1 MSTTPKVAKVVPIKA
16 YNKMN
21 AIERAKV
28 ARLPAPIHQ
37 AQEKGKQ
44 LFEKALRALFDNA
57 DDALFELADKA
68 TNNNDQNLYFESMR
82 EIRIRRRQVEAQF
95 TDQIDNAFVKVA
107 SGESPTVS
115 SSDVYDDDNE
125 HKYAFD
131 VEALSIVGN
140 DELEE
145 LVAVDSMIARANDAC
160 GESLQYLS
168 LRIDSLVPVKI
179 YQKNNPIG
187 PEIICN
193 AFVGATRDLDTDI
206 KAKLVLFKLFD
217 HFVVSQMPSIYDTLN
232 NVLIDHNVLPSLQHQ
247 RRVQSQPKSQ
257 HPSQQP
263 SQHQSHHVGDQHSS
277 QQHSSSAQ
285 GQYVGRG
292 EQQTSPLNAH
302 TQYVNNGQAHQ
313 DASANTGINQSGG
326 ISGQAQPQHPV
337 GSGSGVGINSE
348 AAMLLS
354 ALSQIQ
360 SQQTQQW
367 VNNTNY
373 SAAPNKA
380 EISGL
385 VSQLLQGQDSVDKK
399 QADVM
404 NLVKMLFEF
413 ILDDRNL
420 AEPMKALISRLQIPI
435 LKVAIIDRSFF
446 NKSGHPAR
454 RLLNEMATASLGWHE
469 NLAKDK
475 EDVPSDPLYKKIN
488 SIVQTL
494 LNEFDTNLE
503 IFSHLLADF
512 VSFNEKER
520 RRAQVLEQRII
531 DAEDGKA
538 KAESAREFVAE
549 AIEKRCKDVELPSD
563 VETIL
568 NDAWSNVMFL
578 TYLKE
583 GSEGEG
589 WKRSLQ
595 TAEDLIWSVVTPI
608 DPASRKALMTMI
620 PHLIKRLRQGLETI
634 SYNPFEMTK
643 LLGQLEKIHMTR
655 LRASMEPV
663 SAPVEKVEETPT
675 LVDITTA
682 KSSEKDSAKS
692 GTPELS
698 GKEEALILDLK
709 STAIAEAV
717 AKEELIEATK
727 GPATAVLADSAS
739 AGGADSHANAED
751 KAKAAVALGGE
762 ENGDIDESYLAL
774 VGKLTQ
780 GTWFEMVD
788 ESDRAYRCRL
798 AAIIKSVGKY
808 IFVNRSGMKVA
819 EKTRESLALAMKNGD
834 LRLLDD
840 TMLFDRAL
848 ESVIGSNRG
857 SRRG

>member
-21 AIERAKV
+21 ATERAKV

-37 AQEKGKQ
+37 VQEKGKQ
-44 LFEKALRALFDNA
+44 LFQKALRALFDNA

-82 EIRIRRRQVEAQF
+82 EIRIRRRQVETQF
-95 TDQIDNAFVKVA
+95 ADEIDQAFVMVA
-107 SGESPTVS
+107 SGESPAVS
-115 SSDVYDDDNE
+115 SSDVYDDGSE

-145 LVAVDSMIARANDAC
+145 LVAVDSMVARANDAC

-247 RRVQSQPKSQ
+247 RRVQTPARPQ
-257 HPSQQP
+257 HSAP
-263 SQHQSHHVGDQHSS
+263 QHSS
-277 QQHSSSAQ
+277 PAQ
-285 GQYVGRG
+285 GQYASNG
-292 EQQTSPLNAH
+292 EQQQVPQNSSAQQPHSEQTHYQQSTANYSAGLPN
-302 TQYVNNGQAHQ
+302 Q
-313 DASANTGINQSGG
+313 ANTVQGSSNHGHPTQAPQGVISGG
-326 ISGQAQPQHPV
+326 A
-337 GSGSGVGINSE
+337 GVNPE
-348 AAMLLS
+348 AAMLLNT
-354 ALSQIQ
+354 LSQIQ
-360 SQQTQQW
+360 TQQTQQW
-367 VNNTNY
+367 TGDANY
-373 SAAPNKA
+373 SSAPSKA
-380 EISGL
+380 DISGL

-469 NLAKDK
+469 DLSK
-475 EDVPSDPLYKKIN
+475 EKGDAPTDPLYKKIS

-512 VSFNEKER
+512 VSFTEKER
-520 RRAQVLEQRII
+520 RRAQVLEQRIV

-538 KAESAREFVAE
+538 KAESAREVVAA
-549 AIEKRCKDVELPSD
+549 AIEQRSKGLELAPE

-655 LRASMEPV
+655 LRASLEPATV
-663 SAPVEKVEETPT
+663 PVEKVEETPT
-675 LVDITTA
+675 LVDVSLVKSVEA
-682 KSSEKDSAKS
+682 RADEPLSSSEK
-692 GTPELS
+692 
-698 GKEEALILDLK
+698 ALIDDLK
-709 STAIAEAV
+709 TTAIAETV
-717 AKEELIEATK
+717 AEEELIDEK
-727 GPATAVLADSAS
+727 NDSSQSSLESVVRSKDEDQAVSS
-739 AGGADSHANAED
+739 GSNVTV
-751 KAKAAVALGGE
+751 KAQLGGE

-788 ESDRAYRCRL
+788 ESNRAYRCRL

-819 EKTRESLALAMKNGD
+819 EKTKESLALAMKNGD

-857 SRRG
+857 SRRS